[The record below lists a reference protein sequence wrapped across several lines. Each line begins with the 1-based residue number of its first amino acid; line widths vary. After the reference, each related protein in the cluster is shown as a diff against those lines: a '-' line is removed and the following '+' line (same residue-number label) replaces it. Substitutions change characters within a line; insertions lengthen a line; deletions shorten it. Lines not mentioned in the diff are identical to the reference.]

1 MLFHRSY
8 ADLFPL
14 SPAGGL
20 FLTLV
25 GTGILLGALFPG
37 ARIPLLAAGGVLGI
51 LAATFGGAL
60 LAQGHGNPTT
70 FQVDALIF
78 AIAIEMAVLPFL
90 RRWLKPKGL
99 RTFLLGILTLVGAH
113 FILMAPAFGVLIVLL
128 GLLTMANA
136 LAGLKYPAISFDPF
150 WALDGGLK
158 VTLGALLLGS
168 AHLPPLAF

>member
-1 MLFHRSY
+1 LLHHSY
-8 ADLFPL
+8 ADSFPL

-25 GTGILLGALFPG
+25 GAGILLGAFFS
-37 ARIPLLAAGGVLGI
+37 ATRIPLLAGGGVLGI
-51 LAATFGGAL
+51 LGATFCGAL
-60 LAQGHGNPTT
+60 LAQGHANPTA

-99 RTFLLGILTLVGAH
+99 RTFLLGILALVGAH

-128 GLLTMANA
+128 GSLTLANA
-136 LAGLKYPAISFDPF
+136 LAGLKYPAISLDLL

-158 VTLGALLLGS
+158 FALGALLLGS
-168 AHLPPLAF
+168 AHLPALPI